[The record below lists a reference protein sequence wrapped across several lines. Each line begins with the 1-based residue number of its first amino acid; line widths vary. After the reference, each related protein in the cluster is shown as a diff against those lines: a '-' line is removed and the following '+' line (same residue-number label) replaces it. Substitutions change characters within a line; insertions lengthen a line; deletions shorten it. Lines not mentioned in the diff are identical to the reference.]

1 MSSRILYVQRHII
14 TMLLIGIYDYG
25 KRDCMIRYQK
35 KKTRVNKKNIKFILN
50 QDLEAKVAV

>member
-1 MSSRILYVQRHII
+1 
-14 TMLLIGIYDYG
+14 MLLIGIYDYG